1 MVFIRDKRIGK
12 NAKKIFDMAER
23 GDAIVVIP
31 TIVLAECFY
40 IDSSKNTPEFIHKR
54 ETLDVCFSRRSKL
67 SWEQFTT

>member
-1 MVFIRDKRIGK
+1 LVFIRDKRIGK

-40 IDSSKNTPEFIHKR
+40 IDSSKNTPEFI
-54 ETLDVCFSRRSKL
+54 
-67 SWEQFTT
+67 QG